1 LVASH
6 APMRVIPANPG
17 LAPGESRNPV
27 INAVRAFTSAVVYWV
42 PARARPAQP
51 GSLGRDDTPRS
62 TQIFSTS
69 HHHDR
74 NGIDPLIGSA
84 TAVLVIWLR
93 LAASGWPAS

>member
-1 LVASH
+1 
-6 APMRVIPANPG
+6 MRVIPANPG
-17 LAPGESRNPV
+17 ACPGESRNPV

-42 PARARPAQP
+42 PAR
-51 GSLGRDDTPRS
+51 GRDDTPRP

-74 NGIDPLIGSA
+74 NGMDPLIGSA

-93 LAASGWPAS
+93 SAASGWLAS